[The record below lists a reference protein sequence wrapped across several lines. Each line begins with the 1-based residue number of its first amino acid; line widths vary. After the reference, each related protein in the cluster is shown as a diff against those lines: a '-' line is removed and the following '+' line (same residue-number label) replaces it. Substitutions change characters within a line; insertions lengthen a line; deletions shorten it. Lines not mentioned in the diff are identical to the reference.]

1 MKGNWGVRHSV
12 VQWRWCPSIR
22 RWPATREAG
31 KLTRS
36 KPMSSGVRFL
46 GSEGGVLTG
55 VGLSTASAI
64 GRASSMVTT
73 WPKGRWRLLT
83 SRRGAV
89 CQWGPHGGSGWAGGR
104 SEATHDGEARGG
116 CDCGAIE
123 PHHNTRM
130 RPLSGQRWRTRTT
143 TSGAGGTATYHRPS
157 VHMEVGMEA
166 AEWGEAARR
175 SK

>member
-1 MKGNWGVRHSV
+1 
-12 VQWRWCPSIR
+12 
-22 RWPATREAG
+22 
-31 KLTRS
+31 
-36 KPMSSGVRFL
+36 MSSGVRFL

-55 VGLSTASAI
+55 VGLSTASAV

-130 RPLSGQRWRTRTT
+130 RPLSGQRWRTRTA